1 MSLITY
7 IRWQNDYSAVFF
19 EECSRYQEAQIRWNM
34 HSKGECQDG
43 ALEGS
48 FLVISVVLSHKTSLS
63 WNWSLPENVV
73 HPQNVGNLEFRRF
86 TTN

>member
-34 HSKGECQDG
+34 HSKGECEDG
-43 ALEGS
+43 ALEGC
-48 FLVISVVLSHKTSLS
+48 FLVISVVDLKRPSPGIGHYQKM
-63 WNWSLPENVV
+63 
-73 HPQNVGNLEFRRF
+73 
-86 TTN
+86 